1 MLDAL
6 PPVTDERL
14 LTPVHH
20 ADDAGAVRLGDGRVM
35 LATTDFFTP
44 VVDDPRAYGR
54 IAAAN
59 ALSDIYAMGA
69 EPLGALNIACYPQ
82 HEFPLEY
89 LIEVLRGG
97 QEKMA
102 EAGVV
107 LLGGH
112 TVTDQ
117 EFKYGL
123 AVFAVA
129 DEDELW
135 PNAGARP
142 GDFIALTKPL
152 GTGILATAL
161 KAGELSSTGLAELT
175 RIAERLNGHAA
186 RLIKPLRP
194 RACTDV
200 TGFGLV
206 GHAGEVAR
214 NSGVRFVI
222 ELDELPVISDEVLVQ
237 AREGLKPG
245 GLFKNIKA
253 GAGFVE
259 TAPERYIDGNN
270 DDKQLYHLAHD
281 PQTSGG
287 LLFFDAEDK
296 WPRYQAAFS
305 EAGEFVRRIGRVE
318 VGRGILLE

>member
-6 PPVTDERL
+6 PPVNDERL
-14 LTPVHH
+14 LSPVHH
-20 ADDAGAVRLGDGRVM
+20 ADDAGAVRLGDGRVL

-69 EPLGALNIACYPQ
+69 KPLGALNIACYPDRD
-82 HEFPLEY
+82 FPLEY
-89 LIEVLRGG
+89 LIEVLQGG

-123 AVFAVA
+123 AAFAIHP
-129 DEDELW
+129 EGELW
-135 PNAGARP
+135 ENSGARP
-142 GDFIALTKPL
+142 GDFIAITKPL

-161 KAGELSSTGLAELT
+161 KADELSAEGLELLTSNAEK
-175 RIAERLNGHAA
+175 LNGYAA
-186 RLIKPLRP
+186 DIARAFKPH
-194 RACTDV
+194 ACTDV
-200 TGFGLV
+200 TGFGLA
-206 GHAGEVAR
+206 GHAAEVAR
-214 NSGVRFVI
+214 NSAVRLVFD
-222 ELDELPVISDEVLVQ
+222 LDHLPVISDEVFVQ
-237 AREGLKPG
+237 AEEGLKPG
-245 GLFKNIKA
+245 GLFKNLKA
-253 GAGFVE
+253 YADFVSL
-259 TAPERYIDGNN
+259 APERDAEA
-270 DDKQLYHLAHD
+270 DKQLIHLAHD

-287 LLFFDAEDK
+287 LLFFDDADK
-296 WPRYQAAFS
+296 WADYKAAFV
-305 EAGEFVRRIGRVE
+305 EAGHFIARVGRVE
-318 VGRGILLE
+318 EGEGIKLC